1 MAAFTFEVIRQGEA
15 PVIFDVLA
23 VPDEQA
29 VWCQVEALA
38 LRIKS
43 GDGAFIRV
51 KNCKGETLVLTGVAT
66 ALASIETCSCTA
78 CPLKKGL
85 EQLISLGSSAAA
97 GLGLDFVPCDRRGD
111 RSCKGG
117 GLS

>member
-38 LRIKS
+38 LRIRNS
-43 GDGAFIRV
+43 DGAFIRV
-51 KNCKGETLVLTGVAT
+51 KNCKGEIVVRAGVAT

-78 CPLKKGL
+78 CPLKKGI
-85 EQLISLGSSAAA
+85 EQLISLGSSVAA
-97 GLGLDFVPCDRRGD
+97 GLGVDFVPCDGRGD

-117 GLS
+117 GVS